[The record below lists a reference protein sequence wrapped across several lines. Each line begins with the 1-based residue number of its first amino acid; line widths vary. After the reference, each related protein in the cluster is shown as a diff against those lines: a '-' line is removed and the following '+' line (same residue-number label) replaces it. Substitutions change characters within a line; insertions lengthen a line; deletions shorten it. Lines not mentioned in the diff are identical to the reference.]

1 MARVLVYT
9 RSDCAHSRDLL
20 ADLGAGEDIVE
31 EVNLTDEPQAMTEFL
46 KLTNG
51 RRIVPVVVRGAVITI
66 APDGGTEF

>member
-1 MARVLVYT
+1 
-9 RSDCAHSRDLL
+9 LL